1 MLLLTPMI
9 ALDDPNHLRGLE
21 VHGGV
26 GGGVQ
31 DVRPHRQREVA
42 VEVAAQ
48 QPQQAP
54 AARAV
59 ILQSTILTF
68 NSSVAD
74 PYSFETDP
82 FPDPAF

>member
-1 MLLLTPMI
+1 MLLTSMI

-21 VHGGV
+21 VHGGG

-31 DVRPHRQREVA
+31 DVRPHGQRQVA

-59 ILQSTILTF
+59 ILQST
-68 NSSVAD
+68 S
-74 PYSFETDP
+74 
-82 FPDPAF
+82 